1 MLRLTLLL
9 CIGMFAALMIA
20 GEDRGQM
27 RPGLAA
33 AASKTVAPEA
43 VGGAESAP
51 TDLVAARPA
60 TDPAPVEPAPE
71 ALASELDAPA
81 TTAET
86 AVASAPPVEP
96 APYVEPERKL
106 VVALEEPI
114 FSLAAIGN
122 ETPPTA
128 PTAPQPETVA
138 GGEGTIWYV
147 NARSVN
153 VRAEPSTAAEVV
165 GKLGSGEATLVV
177 QAVNDEW
184 ARIVIQGDGVE
195 GFVAMRY
202 LSAEAP

>member
-33 AASKTVAPEA
+33 AAARGALPKVMAGDESDAAQTRDVAVADTGETVVEA
-43 VGGAESAP
+43 ASP
-51 TDLVAARPA
+51 VAA
-60 TDPAPVEPAPE
+60 APVEPAP
-71 ALASELDAPA
+71 ALAAAEPA
-81 TTAET
+81 A
-86 AVASAPPVEP
+86 P
-96 APYVEPERKL
+96 APYVEPAREL
-106 VVALEEPI
+106 VTAVEEPV
-114 FSLAAIGN
+114 FSLAAVGN
-122 ETPPTA
+122 EAPPSA
-128 PTAPQPETVA
+128 PEPQPEVLA

-153 VRAEPSTAAEVV
+153 VRAEPSTDAEIV
-165 GKLGSGEATLVV
+165 GKLDSGEATLVV
-177 QAVNDEW
+177 QAVDADW

-195 GFVAMRY
+195 GFVALRY